1 MSHEGH
7 AAPHVSYALIRLEL
21 ISSGQSLEIVRA
33 KCRQRENWQQEPVP
47 KCDNFGQ
54 HWAMMNPSS
63 RNHTFSE
70 SSGEVELMFYL
81 FFNAKALDSEALT
94 LTAGWLWAAART
106 AAPAS

>member
-1 MSHEGH
+1 MKVMQLRMY
-7 AAPHVSYALIRLEL
+7 PMLEL

-33 KCRQRENWQQEPVP
+33 KCRQRENWKQEPVP

-54 HWAMMNPSS
+54 HWAMMNPLS

-81 FFNAKALDSEALT
+81 CFIIFQRQSI
-94 LTAGWLWAAART
+94 GF
-106 AAPAS
+106 